1 MTSVRTILAS
11 LEPVADGWRGHIPDS
26 WLQGRTAYG
35 GLSSAIALHAAQ
47 ASEPDLPALR
57 SAQVAFIGPLSD
69 EITVRTER
77 LRRGRNATFIQAD
90 VSSEAG
96 LGLRATFVF
105 MRAIESRIDFSQ
117 GKAPDF
123 PPPVAAT
130 ETFMG
135 HSGVAF
141 SQNFELVDQRD
152 GLGKAE
158 WLRWVRLRDRE
169 GLDPMIELMTIGDC
183 LPPAVLKLLGGPAP
197 VSSMTW
203 IFNLLDPRPGTNDG
217 WWLLRANSD
226 FARDGGSS
234 QQMGVWN
241 SDGVAIAEH
250 MQSVAMFA

>member
-57 SAQVAFIGPLSD
+57 SAQIAFIGPLSD

-105 MRAIESRIDFSQ
+105 MRAIESRIAFF
-117 GKAPDF
+117 GGEGTRLP
-123 PPPVAAT
+123 AAGRRNRDLYGSFRRRLFT
-130 ETFMG
+130 EFRARRSARRVG
-135 HSGVAF
+135 ESGVAAMGAAARPRG
-141 SQNFELVDQRD
+141 SRSDDRIDDRSATACRPRCSNSS
-152 GLGKAE
+152 A
-158 WLRWVRLRDRE
+158 VRHR
-169 GLDPMIELMTIGDC
+169 
-183 LPPAVLKLLGGPAP
+183 
-197 VSSMTW
+197 
-203 IFNLLDPRPGTNDG
+203 
-217 WWLLRANSD
+217 
-226 FARDGGSS
+226 
-234 QQMGVWN
+234 
-241 SDGVAIAEH
+241 
-250 MQSVAMFA
+250 SVR